1 MRNLKEGIRKQFYTE
16 LGKFIAPEG
25 YVEHREADS
34 SPTDYT
40 FKKNVKP
47 GVVWSLHSH
56 LGHSKPP
63 YAVFTVISCRY
74 EDASRD
80 IARETGTFSRPYRRL
95 YSMNSFN
102 EIVNLKTTAR
112 RICHRVW

>member
-80 IARETGTFSRPYRRL
+80 IARETGIFSRPCRRL
-95 YSMNSFN
+95 
-102 EIVNLKTTAR
+102 
-112 RICHRVW
+112 